1 MERKIINVNGNE
13 YEFINKASSTR
24 NGFKHESWL
33 FINGI
38 ERDYNKINY
47 NNRTWENYTYQMCML
62 GVMYVKMDDRLQ
74 SLKENFKELKGI
86 SRLTK
91 KYQEEF
97 DKYVDNDIL
106 YKEYEEVRRQLRGK
120 VW

>member
-1 MERKIINVNGNE
+1 MERKIINVSGNE

-33 FINGI
+33 MINGI
-38 ERDYNKINY
+38 ETGYNKVNY
-47 NNRTWENYTYQMCML
+47 INRTWENYEFQTCML
-62 GVMYVKMDDRLQ
+62 GVMYVKIENRIK
-74 SLKENFKELKGI
+74 SLKESFKELKGI
-86 SRLTK
+86 SKLTK

-97 DKYVDNDIL
+97 EEYKNNDIL
-106 YKEYEEVRRQLRGK
+106 INEYIEVRTQLRGK